1 MEKILFLVVLLIND
15 IYTRPLIR
23 SLGRRKIQT
32 RLGTCRGVLV
42 EFPSN
47 RSLRPIE
54 AFFGIHYA
62 SLRDGL
68 LEFMPPRAITRK
80 WDYDKEFKNYTG
92 SCPHKEYSV
101 TDFYKV
107 LPTKSLEKI
116 TRKLP
121 FNRETVRECLS
132 LNLYVPY
139 KGNCIITILKMIN
152 CVNITNT

>member
-1 MEKILFLVVLLIND
+1 MEKIIFLTVLLIHD

-42 EFPSN
+42 EFPLN

-92 SCPHKEYSV
+92 SCPQKEFSV
-101 TDFYKV
+101 ADLNKN
-107 LPTKSLEKI
+107 LPRESALKA

-121 FNRETVRECLS
+121 FNRAIVRECLS

-139 KGNCIITILKMIN
+139 KGRDVLVIGLGTGL
-152 CVNITNT
+152 